1 MLEVKEMEV
10 HFHKNEF
17 GICPLCGKNLLLY
30 AANRQMFKLNPGGT
44 AIKEQAA
51 LEDLWYICTCGFAS
65 KAKKTIEGIRP
76 VEYANR
82 IDNISIDI
90 KNPVGKVED

>member
-1 MLEVKEMEV
+1 VKEMEV

-17 GICPLCGKNLLLY
+17 GICPLCGKPLLLY
-30 AANRQMFKLNPGGT
+30 ATNRQMFKLNPGGT
-44 AIKEQAA
+44 AIKEQAS

-82 IDNISIDI
+82 IDNISIDT

>member
-1 MLEVKEMEV
+1 MEV

-17 GICPLCGKNLLLY
+17 GICPLCGKPLLLY
-30 AANRQMFKLNPGGT
+30 ATNRQMFKLNPGGT
-44 AIKEQAA
+44 AIKEQAS

-82 IDNISIDI
+82 IDNISIDT

>member
-17 GICPLCGKNLLLY
+17 GICPLCGKPLLLY
-30 AANRQMFKLNPGGT
+30 ATNRQMFKLNPGGT
-44 AIKEQAA
+44 AIKEQAS

-82 IDNISIDI
+82 IDNISIDT